1 MIQCPNCRAMI
12 PDDSAFCDQCGTE
25 LMWCP
30 DCKRP
35 KPNRTRECPVCGS
48 DLVPGRKYL
57 NGTMA
62 QPQPVPPQP
71 QQSNPSTAGAFT
83 SPQTQFFIQPQNTQP
98 QNVVSQP
105 QPNDGPQRTAI
116 SGTRAP
122 AGPTKIIGNGW
133 SLPLREGPFGRTSG
147 IYPEFASCQYISGRH
162 GMFKKTATGWV
173 VIDVGSTNGTFVNGI
188 RLTTGMETPIRIG
201 DTLTIATIDFNV
213 Q

>member
-98 QNVVSQP
+98 QNVVPQT

-116 SGTRAP
+116 SATRAP
-122 AGPTKIIGNGW
+122 VGPTKIIGNGW

-162 GMFKKTATGWV
+162 GMFKKTVTGWL
-173 VIDVGSTNGTFVNGI
+173 VIDIGSTNGTFVNGI
-188 RLTTGMETPIRIG
+188 RLTTGVETPIRIG